1 MSLPLGGVFV
11 GSFLMACFQVKTL
24 ARRFALDG
32 GCAMCPYP
40 LGGVIGELRYHLVA
54 VDAFGLALID
64 HLHHHLIWL
73 HRGGG
78 LRNVRETWVGCGLA
92 VAIKAETV
100 RRGWTF
106 TRKQCRNCQWRGLK
120 VCGPPRFF
128 VGRGCRSP
136 TWRLCGLPQSSS
148 MFPSCL

>member
-1 MSLPLGGVFV
+1 MRDRHTSSGTLCWTKNWATGRHQSILPLPLFLEAGG
-11 GSFLMACFQVKTL
+11 ACRQV
-24 ARRFALDG
+24 
-32 GCAMCPYP
+32 
-40 LGGVIGELRYHLVA
+40 
-54 VDAFGLALID
+54 GLAGGHLQSVLRHQPRWDYD